1 MGRLILNFATMKA
14 GKSVDLLM
22 AVHAYEEHK
31 QKVLLL
37 KPAVDKKSDNC
48 VETRIGN
55 IRKECDHLIPKDS
68 CVLPILAGNLDD
80 VRCIYIDEA
89 QFLSKEQVRE
99 LLAIAN
105 VIDIDIICYALR
117 TNFKMETFEGSAALL
132 ANADEINE
140 ITSKARCVV
149 CGKEIAQHVGRMN
162 IETGEYDVDGPEVV
176 IDGSLGYR
184 YDPLCTKHAL
194 ELVRKQNLTLLRRRL
209 FNGAGENSK

>member
-1 MGRLILNFATMKA
+1 MGKLILNFATMKA

-22 AVHAYEEHK
+22 AVHAYEEHG

-48 VETRIGN
+48 VETRMGN
-55 IRKECDHLIPKDS
+55 IRKECDFLIPKDS
-68 CVLPILAGNLDD
+68 TVFSILCGNLED

-89 QFLSKEQVRE
+89 QFLSKEQVKE
-99 LLAIAN
+99 LLAIAD

-117 TNFKMETFEGSAALL
+117 TNFRMEPFEGSVALL

-149 CGKEIAQHVGRMN
+149 CGQLAQHVGRLNVM
-162 IETGEYDVDGPEVV
+162 TGEYDVDGPEVV

-194 ELVRKQNLTLLRRRL
+194 ELVRKIDLNDLRRRL
-209 FNGAGENSK
+209 YNGK